1 MKRSRVWLMV
11 TGLAF
16 VAWIGYL
23 VYLTRQVERPSI
35 ILSRP
40 QFLVADGVIIGWVD
54 DKNGSVIVDEVV
66 LAPPNVNLKIG
77 TKIHVQNLSG
87 SLHNW
92 TSEDRNAK
100 WDVPGEFIL
109 PLHGFEFN
117 PKGEQW
123 NAVVVGL
130 PQSPGAPLGTRIY
143 PKTPG
148 TMEQL
153 GAISIGR

>member
-1 MKRSRVWLMV
+1 MKRSRVWLAL

-23 VYLTRQVERPSI
+23 VYLTRQVEKPSI

-40 QFLVADGVIIGWVD
+40 QFLIAEYVVIGHVD
-54 DKNGSVIVDEVV
+54 DKHRLVLVDEVV
-66 LAPPNVNLKIG
+66 FPPANAKLQEGDKVQVENLR
-77 TKIHVQNLSG
+77 Q

-92 TSEDRNAK
+92 TSRDLDAE
-100 WDVPGEFIL
+100 WDLPGEFIL
-109 PLHGFEFN
+109 PLHVD
-117 PKGEQW
+117 PKQKDGNW
-123 NAVVVGL
+123 SAVVVALPPSPGL
-130 PQSPGAPLGTRIY
+130 PMGTRIY

-153 GAISIGR
+153 RSIPIGK